1 MRKFSDLSILKENKG
16 FTLVEIVI
24 VITIIGILG
33 ATIVSIINPYEIQA
47 QGRDNLRLAQINK
60 IAQANELYFAL
71 NKTYSPV
78 SSGGSGVNNVFNTPN
93 CNILAAFDKSLAT
106 GQCYSDPRG
115 CDYFYVLNT
124 STKTYSIATLL
135 ESKNFSVQQSPI
147 SSTGFR
153 IVALNTAIP
162 GAVPATNTYQ
172 LTTFRCNR
180 IGNATDRVLIFEKK
194 W

>member
-33 ATIVSIINPYEIQA
+33 ATIVSILNPYEIQA

-78 SSGGSGVNNVFNTPN
+78 SSLCTTLS
-93 CNILAAFDKSLAT
+93 AFDKSLAT
-106 GQCYSDPRG
+106 GQCDKDPRS
-115 CDYFYVLNT
+115 CNYYYFLNT

-135 ESKNFSVQQSPI
+135 ESKNFSVQQSP

-162 GAVPATNTYQ
+162 GAPANTKYE
-172 LTTFRCNR
+172 LTTFGCVGK
-180 IGNATDRVLIFEKK
+180 GNATDRVLIFEKK